1 MNLVVDVGNTKV
13 KAAVF
18 KENTLLESYTFNPQK
33 IVSEIKKIIKKYAV
47 IKGIISSVNS
57 ISDKNLEKLQQLV
70 PFFILSDTV
79 KIPFYNLYATPK
91 TLGVDRIALATAGVK
106 KYIAKNILI
115 IDAGTCITY
124 DFINEKRE
132 YLGGAISPGVSMR
145 YQSLHTFTS
154 KLPLLK
160 KNQPINWIGNS
171 TQESMHSGIINGLCL
186 EIEGTILHY
195 QKKYP
200 NLTVVLTGGDLNFLA
215 KQLKSS
221 IFAHSNFLLYGLNEL
236 LIFNQDE

>member
-18 KENTLLESYTFNPQK
+18 KEGMLLESYIFNHQE
-33 IVSEIKKIIKKYAV
+33 IISEVQKIIKKHAV
-47 IKGIISSVNS
+47 TKGIISSVKS
-57 ISDKNLEKLQQLV
+57 ISDKNLEKLQLLV
-70 PFFILSDTV
+70 PFFILSDAA
-79 KIPFYNLYATPK
+79 KIPFYNLYTTPK
-91 TLGVDRIALATAGVK
+91 TLGVDRIALITAGIK
-106 KYIAKNILI
+106 KYPAKNILI

-132 YLGGAISPGVSMR
+132 YLGGAISPGISMR

-160 KNQPINWIGNS
+160 KNQPTNWIGNS
-171 TQESMHSGIINGLCL
+171 TQESMHSGVINGVCL
-186 EIEGTILHY
+186 EIEGAILHY

-200 NLTVVLTGGDLNFLA
+200 HLTVVLTGGDLIFLA

-236 LIFNQDE
+236 LIFNKDE